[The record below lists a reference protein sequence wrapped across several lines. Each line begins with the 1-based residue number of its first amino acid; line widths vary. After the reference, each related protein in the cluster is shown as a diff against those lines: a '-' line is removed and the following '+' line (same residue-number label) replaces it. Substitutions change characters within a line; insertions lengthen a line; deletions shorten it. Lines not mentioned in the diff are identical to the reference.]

1 MRKVGLVLI
10 LCICYVQIS
19 VSQSTHFFPDISLA
33 KIIGEEGEYWTPGV
47 GIGIHIF
54 DDSPTHVSFGIRI
67 AYNRLPPQ
75 AEKHMEL
82 GGTALFGPYFTTY
95 DYSAE
100 SSSGAFSIIEILPSM
115 MISPFND
122 HNSKNLFLGVG
133 LYGLIWDVR
142 VKGTYTSEHSTTK
155 IEIDSPRIN
164 KQTKIGIQTG
174 LLFTI
179 KTRLTVKSSY
189 NLILTDDQVTQYFTL
204 GIGYKFSK

>member
-1 MRKVGLVLI
+1 MI
-10 LCICYVQIS
+10 LQRM
-19 VSQSTHFFPDISLA
+19 SLLGFELRTIDYHRRL
-33 KIIGEEGEYWTPGV
+33 KNIWNWEEP
-47 GIGIHIF
+47 
-54 DDSPTHVSFGIRI
+54 
-67 AYNRLPPQ
+67 L
-75 AEKHMEL
+75 
-82 GGTALFGPYFTTY
+82 
-95 DYSAE
+95 
-100 SSSGAFSIIEILPSM
+100 FSIIEILPSM